1 MRSPGRNDSFARGWS
16 RTRLE
21 VRSARLGSHAWL
33 SARCHVRSRCG
44 RSHVMRPV
52 CPRRCDDA
60 HPFAVQIIRLS
71 PIVDPTATV
80 PRVPTAIHEV
90 NDPTLVI
97 GVRIHLDVWRRCVV
111 DGLHVRGFRVGP
123 NVAARRYSTQE
134 KRRSK
139 EERCL
144 ERYHGNTDLKQAACR
159 CQIYVRPL
167 PFSRVATS

>member
-1 MRSPGRNDSFARGWS
+1 MRRRVGTG
-16 RTRLE
+16 
-21 VRSARLGSHAWL
+21 
-33 SARCHVRSRCG
+33 
-44 RSHVMRPV
+44 
-52 CPRRCDDA
+52 RCDDA
-60 HPFAVQIIRLS
+60 HAFALEIVGLS
-71 PIVDPTATV
+71 SVVDPTATV

-97 GVRIHLDVWRRCVV
+97 GVRIHLDVWRRRVV

-144 ERYHGNTDLKQAACR
+144 ERYHGNTYLKQAACR
-159 CQIYVRPL
+159 CQIYVRPR
-167 PFSRVATS
+167 PFSRVPEANR